1 MPSLLVFEACSFLEI
16 VFQPI
21 PSCYVLSLAVLLE
34 EGEIYAEICS
44 QHNHASYTWNLS
56 IAVGL
61 FFALLEVQGLSKVT
75 HKSYF
80 LSSAFENFPVSSPSK
95 HPWASLLTFLAH
107 GHYAEKKAWCFVYF
121 VFLFHTE
128 VWGDWLRVCVTLL
141 CELLK
146 KKKQNRKHKAPAHLG
161 HLVQW
166 NRSVI
171 WTTGNFTWLVL
182 LGWSHRRRMEQGWWD
197 TLCALLWGGTGD
209 RWMWRC
215 WVPGSTGKRDLWVL
229 LEELIRLHA
238 CLFLFTSF

>member
-16 VFQPI
+16 VLQPI

-121 VFLFHTE
+121 VFLFHTKI
-128 VWGDWLRVCVTLL
+128 WGDWLRVCVTLL

-146 KKKQNRKHKAPAHLG
+146 KKKSKTKNTKTQPWLGRRFSKIAPFWENWIKEKLFSCMHKNSNG
-161 HLVQW
+161 Y
-166 NRSVI
+166 I
-171 WTTGNFTWLVL
+171 L
-182 LGWSHRRRMEQGWWD
+182 LAS
-197 TLCALLWGGTGD
+197 
-209 RWMWRC
+209 
-215 WVPGSTGKRDLWVL
+215 
-229 LEELIRLHA
+229 
-238 CLFLFTSF
+238 

>member
-16 VFQPI
+16 VLQPI

-121 VFLFHTE
+121 VFLFHTKI
-128 VWGDWLRVCVTLL
+128 WGDWLRVCVTLL

-146 KKKQNRKHKAPAHLG
+146 KKKAKPKTQSPSTSWPLSTMKSLCHLNHWKFHMTCFAWLESWEKDGAGLVGYTLRSALGRHRWQVDVEMLGTRIDWEERLVGIVRGAH
-161 HLVQW
+161 QA
-166 NRSVI
+166 S
-171 WTTGNFTWLVL
+171 
-182 LGWSHRRRMEQGWWD
+182 
-197 TLCALLWGGTGD
+197 
-209 RWMWRC
+209 
-215 WVPGSTGKRDLWVL
+215 
-229 LEELIRLHA
+229 
-238 CLFLFTSF
+238 CLSFSFYFF